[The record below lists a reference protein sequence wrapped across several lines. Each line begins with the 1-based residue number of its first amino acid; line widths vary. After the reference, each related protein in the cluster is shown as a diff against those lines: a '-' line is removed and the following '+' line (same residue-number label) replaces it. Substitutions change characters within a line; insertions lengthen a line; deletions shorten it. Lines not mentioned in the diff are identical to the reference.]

1 MKINIHIVFGIV
13 NFMFITFQLFQGMLV
28 RENRHIHSIKIE
40 IVVERYNYRVQVGK
54 SNRKGISIDTA
65 FGHSV
70 SL

>member
-1 MKINIHIVFGIV
+1 
-13 NFMFITFQLFQGMLV
+13 MLV

-40 IVVERYNYRVQVGK
+40 IVVERYNYGVQE
-54 SNRKGISIDTA
+54 NLPQEGISIDTA